1 MAVLILDLIIFC
13 LVVYLSMA
21 GLYHLWLATAYFLT
35 REPESSTSQ
44 RLNSFA
50 IIIPAHNEELLISRT
65 CESLL
70 SVDYPQDL
78 REIFMIAD
86 NCTDRTEDICHLYP
100 VKVLTRKDKVRAGK
114 GYALEWALEHI
125 RLEDYDA
132 VLIVDADTM
141 VKPSIL
147 TELNKMLNQ
156 GEQAIQCYIEVP
168 NRSET
173 WFTQLIYLSR
183 TINDLLYHYS
193 KYKLGL
199 SSYLMGTGMC
209 FRSSLLRKNK
219 WTAFTLSEDWEYF
232 AQLIE
237 QGYRIGFAACAV
249 VLQQESSSLKQATSQ
264 RLRWASGRFYIVKN
278 LGMKLLLKGIFRR
291 DLVMADASLAL
302 LFPNWSLQINLIILT
317 LSASLILPASPFKA
331 TSIAFCFGLLAIQGF
346 LVIAGI
352 ILSGSSWAMVK
363 AVLISPLFL
372 VWKLIIDLLCITGL
386 YRGTKWIRTERHLP
400 TEPK

>member
-1 MAVLILDLIIFC
+1 MAVLILEFLIFC
-13 LVVYLSMA
+13 LVVYLALA
-21 GLYHLWLATAYFLT
+21 GLYHLWLAIAYFLT
-35 REPESSTSQ
+35 KDPESSTSQ

-50 IIIPAHNEELLISRT
+50 IVIPAHNEELLISRT

-70 SVDYPQDL
+70 SVNYPQEL
-78 REIFMIAD
+78 REIFIIAD
-86 NCTDRTEDICHLYP
+86 NSTDRTEDICLSYP
-100 VKVLTRKDKVRAGK
+100 VKVLARNDKVKAGK
-114 GYALEWALEHI
+114 GYALEWAMEQI

-209 FRSSLLRKNK
+209 FTSSLLQEKR

-232 AQLIE
+232 AMLIE
-237 QGYRIGFAACAV
+237 QGHRIGFAVNAV
-249 VLQQESSSLKQATSQ
+249 VLQQESNSLKQATSQ
-264 RLRWASGRFYIVKN
+264 RLRWASGRFYVVNN
-278 LGMKLLLKGIFRR
+278 LGIKLFLKGLFRR
-291 DLVMADASLAL
+291 DLIMADASLSL

-317 LSASLILPASPFKA
+317 LAASLILPASPFKA
-331 TSIAFCFGLLAIQGF
+331 VSIALCLGLLAIQGF

-352 ILSGSSWAMVK
+352 ILSGSSWEMVK

-372 VWKLIIDLLCITGL
+372 LWKLIIDLLCMTRL